1 MLLVF
6 TYTNIIK
13 VLEKKM
19 EKSINI
25 KKLGNF
31 YFIIK
36 PWRSNKW
43 TKVRGL
49 NIILMLL
56 ILMLEKIN
64 DATVNFVFKSW
75 KSKL

>member
-1 MLLVF
+1 
-6 TYTNIIK
+6 
-13 VLEKKM
+13 M

-25 KKLGNF
+25 NKLGNF

-49 NIILMLL
+49 NIILEKN
-56 ILMLEKIN
+56 LMLEKIN
-64 DATVNFVFKSW
+64 DATVNFVFKSY
-75 KSKL
+75 LGNQNYRGG

>member
-49 NIILMLL
+49 NIILEKN
-56 ILMLEKIN
+56 LMLEKIN

>member
-13 VLEKKM
+13 VLAKKM

-25 KKLGNF
+25 NKLGNF

-49 NIILMLL
+49 NIILEKN
-56 ILMLEKIN
+56 LMLEKIN

>member
-13 VLEKKM
+13 VLEKKL

-49 NIILMLL
+49 NIILEKN
-56 ILMLEKIN
+56 LMLEKIN